1 MNDSDRLEP
10 SGGGPLLRWI
20 GLIVVTVLFVGVWII
35 SGAQPA
41 FYSLLLFAGIYVI
54 LRYRH
59 HLKSKALL
67 PQQQLLSEIASL
79 REESGHRTIQL
90 TWNHPFKPVAELINQ
105 LVSIQE
111 RQDRQLTE
119 QHHHQQVLLN
129 NMSEGIVALDND
141 QRITGINPA
150 AASWLNLGNP
160 MRVQGEVFYTRCR
173 HPKLLQLIEEL
184 TSSETFKETYL
195 RLEREGAEDRVVK
208 VKGSPLID
216 RDQTLGVLL
225 ILQDVTTLRRLE
237 TLRQD
242 FVANVTHELRTPL
255 TAIKGYAELMSDEP
269 SNAEQIRSFT
279 ERILKQSNRMISI
292 IDDLLALTRIESAEA
307 QPALQKTELR
317 PLLERVENLCEEQA
331 AIRNLR
337 IEVDCEETLQ
347 AAIHPPLLEQALHNL
362 LHNAIKYTY
371 PGTLITLRAHTIG
384 SDIRLEVIDQ
394 GPGIPEADQSRLFER
409 FYRVDKA
416 RSRSVGGTGLGL
428 SIVKHI
434 VLLHQGNT
442 GVDSRLGKGS
452 TFWISLPADSE

>member
-1 MNDSDRLEP
+1 MSPDRLEP
-10 SGGGPLLRWI
+10 SDGGSWIRWAGLLA
-20 GLIVVTVLFVGVWII
+20 VATLFVGIWAT
-35 SGAQPA
+35 SGGHAA
-41 FYSLLLFAGIYVI
+41 FYTMLLIAGIYLV

-59 HLKSKALL
+59 HLKTGALL
-67 PQQQLLSEIASL
+67 PQQQLLAEIASL
-79 REESGHRTIQL
+79 RAESGHRTVQL
-90 TWNHPFKPVAELINQ
+90 AWNHPFKPVAEMINQ
-105 LVSIQE
+105 LISIQE

-173 HPKLLQLIEEL
+173 HPKLLQLIEDL

-195 RLEREGAEDRVVK
+195 RLERQGMEDRVVK

-255 TAIKGYAELMSDEP
+255 TSIKGYAELMSDDP
-269 SNAEQIRSFT
+269 ADAEQIKSFT
-279 ERILKQSNRMISI
+279 DRILKQSNRMISI
-292 IDDLLALTRIESAEA
+292 IEDLLALTRIESAEA
-307 QPALQKTELR
+307 QPALQKTEIR

-331 AIRNLR
+331 AIRDLSM
-337 IEVDCEETLQ
+337 EVDCAETLQ

-362 LHNAIKYTY
+362 VHNAIKYTY
-371 PGTLITLRAHTIG
+371 PGTCITLRARNTG
-384 SDIRLEVIDQ
+384 PDIRLEVIDC

-442 GVDSRLGKGS
+442 GVDSQLGKGS